1 MKTILLL
8 LLLGLGNATW
18 MQAQEGI
25 QFFEGSLEEAQAL
38 AAKEGKLIFMDAYTT
53 WCGPC
58 KRMSR
63 EVFTADEVG
72 AFYNKHFVNIKVDM
86 EKGEG
91 PRLAGRY
98 RVTSYPSLFFLNEKG
113 EVVHAAKGSRPIEQF
128 LQLGRM
134 ALSKNDRSD
143 EYAKQYEEGDR
154 SPKLLQAYAYALL
167 NSGKPAT
174 KIANEYIRT
183 QKTFEQEKELEF
195 LYDFAHEA
203 DSKAFELMLE
213 HRKALSKYK
222 TNDEIQKRVRQACD
236 ATIQKAIEYKEIS
249 LLNVAKTQMKQANAT
264 FAKEYSFLVDVSYAM
279 GIEDWVTYASA
290 ADKYAKKYGKK
301 QDRLLHQYALV
312 LASNTRDKKLLQKAE
327 QWINQAL
334 SVQHQPT
341 YLRTKSIILQKLGK
355 NKEAEKLL
363 QKAAEQQPVPQ
374 H

>member
-1 MKTILLL
+1 MKSILLL
-8 LLLGLGNATW
+8 LLLGLSSATL
-18 MQAQEGI
+18 QAKEGI

-63 EVFTADEVG
+63 EVFTAEEVG
-72 AFYNKHFVNIKVDM
+72 AFYNKHFINIKVDM

-98 RVTSYPSLFFLNEKG
+98 RVTSYPSLFFLDEKG
-113 EVVHAAKGSRPIEQF
+113 EVVHAAKGSRPVEQF
-128 LQLGRM
+128 IQLGRM

-143 EYAKQYEEGDR
+143 EYAKLYEEGDR
-154 SPKLLQAYAYALL
+154 SPKLLHAYAYALL

-174 KIANEYIRT
+174 KIANEYLRT

-195 LYDFAHEA
+195 LYDFAQEA
-203 DSKAFELMLE
+203 DSKAFELMLK
-213 HRKALSKYK
+213 HRKALSQYK
-222 TNDEIQKRVRQACD
+222 TDEEIKKRVRQACD
-236 ATIQKAIEYKEIS
+236 ATVKKAVEYKEPS
-249 LLNVAKTQMKQANAT
+249 LLDVAKSQMKQSDAA
-264 FAKEYSFLVDVSYAM
+264 FAKEYSLLVDVSYAM
-279 GIEDWVTYASA
+279 GLEDWAAYANA
-290 ADKYAKKYGKK
+290 ADKYARKYGKK
-301 QDRLLHQYALV
+301 QDRILHQYALV
-312 LASNTRDKKLLQKAE
+312 VASNTRDKKLLQKAE

-334 SVQHQPT
+334 SVQHQPI
-341 YLRTKSIILQKLGK
+341 YLRTKSLILQKLGK
-355 NKEAEKLL
+355 DAEAEKLL

>member
-1 MKTILLL
+1 MKSILLL
-8 LLLGLGNATW
+8 LLLGLSSVPLI
-18 MQAQEGI
+18 QAKEGI

-63 EVFTADEVG
+63 EVFTAEEVG
-72 AFYNKHFVNIKVDM
+72 AFYNKHFINLKIDM

-98 RVTSYPSLFFLNEKG
+98 RITSYPSLFFLNEKG

-154 SPKLLQAYAYALL
+154 SPKLLQAYAYALH

-174 KIANEYIRT
+174 KIANEYLRT

-195 LYDFAHEA
+195 LYNFALEA
-203 DSKAFELMLE
+203 DSKAFELMMQ
-213 HRKALSKYK
+213 HRKALAKYK
-222 TNDEIQKRVRQACD
+222 SDNDIKKRVRLACD
-236 ATIQKAIEYKEIS
+236 ATVQKAIEYKENS
-249 LLNVAKTQMKQANAT
+249 LLDVAKTQMKQWDAA
-264 FAKEYSFLVDVSYAM
+264 FAKEYGLLVDVAYAM
-279 GIEDWVTYASA
+279 GMEDWGAYARA
-290 ADKYAKKYGKK
+290 ADKHAKKYGKK
-301 QDRLLHQYALV
+301 QHQLLHQYALV
-312 LASNTRDKKLLQKAE
+312 LASNTRDKKQLQKAE

-334 SVQHQPT
+334 TVQDLPT

-355 NKEAEKLL
+355 DEEAEQLL
-363 QKAAEQQPVPQ
+363 QKATPK